1 MSPRKRPRAAPSDG
15 NPPPPTD
22 STSSSSSSSS
32 LPTPS
37 PAQANSASQASDAS
51 ADSVMARSPTDA
63 MAPSVAESTSNASR
77 YASVK
82 ESDNKNRS
90 RYGSWP
96 RKSKAST
103 QVARETILGGT
114 LKPSATSNLSRF
126 DTRKAGDDGPN
137 DNPNSSGPALSRKP
151 STTTLTGASGV
162 AKRNGAA
169 SIQGSGRA
177 EAAMTHATAKGTIG
191 NGASKL
197 APDTSAKA
205 PDSTEPVAAADVM
218 DTTQDDGAPTVNNT
232 SQTSAQPAG
241 WFSWGRKEAAQTKPP
256 VVEDSSRQTPELP
269 KSEDSQ
275 APSTPH
281 AEAPQDAPAPQSVE
295 RPTTSGS
302 MWTYLWRNGAHA
314 TTPSTTKAQEAGRVG
329 ENDQNSTT
337 AETTDTTQ
345 PQDIVMEDA
354 PSAPIPV
361 PTASSASSTVGANNA
376 SGPATATGSVG
387 STWAFWSRDA
397 RKTTGKS
404 PESTGS
410 NDQGEIAIIG
420 ERSEANPK
428 PAVSGLKVNNDKTP
442 SKASSMKDVP
452 VKGAATKDGLS
463 KEASVKEAARNAASI
478 AAAAA
483 VAAASSKKNKR
494 LRPKSMEIDE
504 ASIPGSPAQ
513 EVQIHTPSKSNESL
527 PLPSKHHQIASS
539 AASTSGSMA
548 KGQLT
553 PAKPPPPNLLFP
565 SFRSTY
571 RLKENPS
578 ILKQLAQ
585 LLLRTQQAPAN
596 HVFLS
601 KDLPKVKK
609 AVAIGVHGL
618 FPAAYLR
625 PMIGQPTGTSI
636 RFVNHAAEAV
646 RRWADRNGCEDCEIE
661 KIALEGE
668 GKIADRVDN
677 LWKLLLNWIDHI
689 RNADLV
695 VLACHSQGVP
705 VSFILL
711 EKLIDMGI
719 VTKARIG
726 VCAMAGVSLGPFPDY
741 KAGLGILMGS
751 ASELWDF
758 ANPESDVSK
767 RYEHSLK
774 TALNYGVRV
783 TFVGSID
790 DQVVPLESAIHSP
803 VHHPIAHLVGFACKL
818 RNLGVSDHGLIRELS
833 VPLAGSLYSG
843 EGHSRLYDD
852 SQVYDLAVSHCLETA
867 SVNKPVCE
875 IAKHGSLTNPNPYHL
890 PWIMRGLL
898 EEDFVKTELHDETAE
913 LVKQFDDWK
922 PVTKALKDVKY
933 RLEAVR
939 SRL

>member
-63 MAPSVAESTSNASR
+63 MTPSVAESTSNASR

-82 ESDNKNRS
+82 ESDNKNGS

-96 RKSKAST
+96 RKSTAST

-205 PDSTEPVAAADVM
+205 PD
-218 DTTQDDGAPTVNNT
+218 N
-232 SQTSAQPAG
+232 
-241 WFSWGRKEAAQTKPP
+241 
-256 VVEDSSRQTPELP
+256 
-269 KSEDSQ
+269 
-275 APSTPH
+275 
-281 AEAPQDAPAPQSVE
+281 
-295 RPTTSGS
+295 
-302 MWTYLWRNGAHA
+302 
-314 TTPSTTKAQEAGRVG
+314 
-329 ENDQNSTT
+329 
-337 AETTDTTQ
+337 TTQ

-803 VHHPIAHLVGFACKL
+803 VHHPYVYRAVFIDGRIHAPDFIAHLVGFACKL